1 MEQAVVFLHNK
12 YNQAA
17 HVFTAAS
24 PFGQLLTV
32 IANMGELIFT
42 YIAHTAEELNI
53 KTAQN
58 IETIYGLA
66 QMTGHDA
73 YRGGSAYGMVAL
85 KLNTSSDLIEGDF
98 LTINNFTKFTIAETG
113 CTYFLNLPSDYI
125 RLYVSDTD
133 FVNVNFIQGTPETQ
147 TFTSDGSPLQ
157 SFNPIVK
164 NMTDNDNVAVTVNG
178 KEWKRVNSL
187 YDMPADDDI
196 SESSECFVAKSSV
209 NVGLSIFFGNGD
221 FGKIPPAG
229 SLIEVTYIKTNG
241 SGGNA
246 DAASQ
251 LSYIFNDPGIDEY
264 GNEVNLN
271 DVLTVE
277 TVAAPQYSF
286 IYAYNTKDDPDVY
299 DDNVVYL
306 KIIPNI
312 KKKLSNSQD
321 YFELP
326 AKEFILSDYEKGS
339 IISALDDSGRML
351 VNAEVQIIDPTVKR
365 YVINIIVRYF
375 EDIDRTLIRA
385 RIRSKLDKY
394 FLNINR
400 NDIVPLSDIIAIV
413 EGIDGVDTCDVFFVN
428 EENERAIINGYY
440 YVNEM
445 TWDGLEY
452 IEKQKKVYVGYGE
465 DPRIGFDDFGN
476 LKVNEYE
483 VFIPKGG
490 WRDRDGNYYTETP
503 EDGKLGPLNI
513 FFVDKVDSSAYNLNM
528 QRKLNTL
535 LKNNYYN
542 KVSEHRWE
550 TKNEGYKY
558 ENRLMEDNSS
568 KYLQKNPTMRR
579 FFPYLN
585 KIMSHLINSVK
596 YLRNF
601 NNYAVR
607 KDYKRID

>member
-1 MEQAVVFLHNK
+1 MFLSKTRLKASDLMEQSVVFLQNK

-17 HVFTAAS
+17 HVFTSAS

-32 IANMGELIFT
+32 IANMAELIFT

-66 QMTGHDA
+66 QMTGHNA
-73 YRGGSAYGMVAL
+73 YRGGSAYGMMAL
-85 KLNTSSDLIEGDF
+85 KLNTSTDLIEGNYV
-98 LTINNFTKFTIAETG
+98 TINNFTKFTIAETG
-113 CTYFLNLPSDYI
+113 CTYFINLPSDYI
-125 RLYVSDTD
+125 RLKVSDID

-178 KEWKRVNSL
+178 KEWRRVDSL

-196 SESSECFVAKSSV
+196 TENAECFIVKSSV
-209 NVGLSIFFGNGD
+209 NVGLSVFFGNGE

-229 SLIEVTYIKTNG
+229 SLIEITYIKTDG
-241 SGGNA
+241 IRGNA
-246 DAASQ
+246 ETSNLTYMFTDS
-251 LSYIFNDPGIDEY
+251 GVDEY
-264 GNEVNLN
+264 GNEINLN
-271 DVLTVE
+271 DVLITE
-277 TVAAPQYSF
+277 TVTPPMLGSDFEDPEFTKLIAPKASKSFVLATPENYVSYLSKYNQYSF
-286 IYAYNTKDDPDVY
+286 IYAYNTKDDADIY
-299 DDNVVYL
+299 DDNVIYL

-326 AKEFILSDYEKGS
+326 TSEFILDEYEKES
-339 IISALDDSGRML
+339 IISALDNSGRML
-351 VNAEVQIIDPTVKR
+351 INSEVQIIDPTIKR
-365 YVINIIVRYF
+365 YIINIIVRYF
-375 EDIDRTLIRA
+375 EDIDKVQIRA
-385 RIRSKLDKY
+385 NIRSLLNKY

-400 NDIVPLSDIIAIV
+400 NDIVPLSDIIALV
-413 EGIDGVDTCDVFFVN
+413 ESIDGVDTCDVFFVS

-452 IEKQKKVYVGYGE
+452 IEKEKKVIVGFGE
-465 DPRIGFDDFGN
+465 DPRVGFDDFGN

-483 VFIPKGG
+483 VFVPKGG
-490 WRDRDGNYYTETP
+490 WKDRDGNYYTETP
-503 EDGKLGPLNI
+503 EEGKLGPLNI
-513 FFVDKVDSSAYNLNM
+513 FFIDKVDNSAYNLAM

-535 LKNNYYN
+535 LKNNY
-542 KVSEHRWE
+542 
-550 TKNEGYKY
+550 
-558 ENRLMEDNSS
+558 
-568 KYLQKNPTMRR
+568 
-579 FFPYLN
+579 
-585 KIMSHLINSVK
+585 
-596 YLRNF
+596 
-601 NNYAVR
+601 
-607 KDYKRID
+607 